1 MTDLSKLS
9 QEQLNVA
16 EQMAIMFERAK
27 LPLTEDKLNYG
38 FKIADESKRQGLNSQ
53 FVLPLVMAESKFD
66 PNAVSPTGA
75 TGLMQLQPDTAKSLK
90 VDPSDIDQN
99 ISGGISLIKELMS
112 NPKIGNDPYKI
123 LIGYNTSTETRNKYF
138 ESGDLKVLP
147 RETLDY
153 MENASVHFGG
163 DLPSP
168 LIKAPDTV
176 GSTNKTL
183 KATESNP
190 VSATT
195 MGGFGA
201 GLGVLGGTTLATL
214 EAQKDAAEKTA
225 ELFDTF
231 KNRNQ
236 PTTTNVVKE
245 APTVTTESTLTPS
258 EAQHERAIKGTTKEG
273 NVTGRASQ
281 TTYNERTKAIAEAA
295 RKTSKDI
302 DALKR
307 LGIVTGEG
315 ADLSKYGHVA
325 STPSGVLT
333 TANAAEDLATSTA
346 NAART
351 AAPVVEESS
360 PLWKYAKH
368 LLSYPL
374 KGALTGAQVVGGA
387 ADVYNRAHAGH
398 TDEAVTSGIGNTLGA
413 VAPYLEY
420 GATKIAPRLAPLMG
434 GVVAPL
440 ASVAGVAVPLYL
452 SASDRLRHLQK
463 HPEDYQLP
471 EVVNGMR
478 FGPSGEPYRD

>member
-1 MTDLSKLS
+1 MTDLTKLS
-9 QEQLNVA
+9 KEQLDVA
-16 EQMAIMFERAK
+16 DQMLTMFERAK

-38 FKIADESKRQGLNSQ
+38 FKVADEAKRQGLNSQ

-75 TGLMQLQPDTAKSLK
+75 FGLMQLQPSTSKSLK
-90 VDPSDIDQN
+90 VDPKDIDQN
-99 ISGGISLIKELMS
+99 ISGGVSLIKELIS
-112 NPKIGNDPYKI
+112 NPQIGNDPYKI

-138 ESGDLKVLP
+138 ESGDLKALP
-147 RETLDY
+147 KETLDY
-153 MENASVHFGG
+153 MENASTYFGG

-168 LIKAPDTV
+168 IIAKTETV
-176 GSTNKTL
+176 KSSDDRIGSTET
-183 KATESNP
+183 NP
-190 VSATT
+190 VSATQ
-195 MGGFGA
+195 MSGFGG
-201 GLGVLGGTTLATL
+201 GLGILGGTAAATL
-214 EAQKDAAEKTA
+214 QAKKDVAEQGA
-225 ELFDTF
+225 ELIDAF

-236 PTTTNVVKE
+236 PTTTNVVKGNPNVV
-245 APTVTTESTLTPS
+245 AESTLTPS
-258 EAQHERAIKGTTKEG
+258 EAQHQRAIQGTTEE
-273 NVTGRASQ
+273 NVSGRARQ
-281 TTYNERTKAIAEAA
+281 TTYNERTKTIAEQAKQKA
-295 RKTSKDI
+295 QQI
-302 DALKR
+302 ANLKK

-333 TANAAEDLATSTA
+333 TANAVEDLATSTA
-346 NAART
+346 NATKAL
-351 AAPVVEESS
+351 APVAQESS
-360 PLWKYAKH
+360 PLWNYAKH

-387 ADVYNRAHAGH
+387 TDVYNRAHSGH
-398 TDEAVTSGIGNTLGA
+398 TGEAITSAIGNTMGA

-434 GVVAPL
+434 GAVAPL
-440 ASVAGVAVPLYL
+440 AGIAGVATPLYL